1 MGEIP
6 VEDLDLPDLS
16 EAVIAA
22 YGLAG
27 VGLVESW
34 LCFNPLTMGDQ
45 QEVPVGL
52 DGHTVRFQW
61 ARNLDLVTVGGE
73 PYVFAVN
80 ANRAVSAGGVLY
92 YSELRLVDRVEPGT
106 LVMVEGDYGFTDGEG
121 EANVP
126 APLVA
131 LIAAATRFLQTQASG
146 QAWET
151 SKSIEDVS
159 VSQQVPDLSVLTA
172 TWRPIIA
179 RYSLCDYSA
188 TPAGSLSASPSTVDR
203 SPWWVSP
210 VMSGQIGR

>member
-6 VEDLDLPDLS
+6 VESLDLPDL
-16 EAVIAA
+16 ADATVAA

-34 LCFNPLTMGDQ
+34 LCFNPLTVGDQ

-52 DGHTVRFQW
+52 NGHTVRFQW
-61 ARNLDLVTVGGE
+61 ARNVDLVTVEGE
-73 PYVFAVN
+73 PCSFAVN
-80 ANRAVSAGGVLY
+80 PNRAVTAGGVLY
-92 YSELRLVDRVEPGT
+92 YSELRLVDRVTPGT
-106 LVMVEGDYGFTDGEG
+106 LVTVEGDYGFTDGEG
-121 EANVP
+121 EANMP

-131 LIAAATRFLQTQASG
+131 LLTAATRHLQTQASG
-146 QAWET
+146 QAWVT

-159 VSQQVPDLSVLTA
+159 VSQTVPDLSALVA

-179 RYSLCDYSA
+179 RYSLCDYAA

-210 VMSGQIGR
+210 TMSGQIGR

>member
-6 VEDLDLPDLS
+6 IESLGLPDLS
-16 EAVIAA
+16 DATVAA

-34 LCFNPLTMGDQ
+34 LCFNPLTYGDEQ
-45 QEVPVGL
+45 TSAVGL

-61 ARNLDLVTVGGE
+61 ARNVDMVAVDDE
-73 PYVFAVN
+73 PCLFAVN
-80 ANRAVSAGGVLY
+80 PNRAVTAGGVLY
-92 YSELRLVDRVEPGT
+92 YCEARLTDRVKPGT
-106 LVMVEGDYGFTDGEG
+106 LVTVEGDYGFTDREG
-121 EANVP
+121 EANMP

-131 LIAAATRFLQTQASG
+131 LIAAATRYLQQQASG

-159 VSQQVPDLSVLTA
+159 VSQTMPDLSALTS

-179 RYSLCDYSA
+179 RYSLCDYAA
-188 TPAGSLSASPSTVDR
+188 TPAGSISASPSTVDR

>member
-1 MGEIP
+1 MTEIP
-6 VEDLDLPDLS
+6 IESLDLPDLS
-16 EAVIAA
+16 DATVAA

-34 LCFNPLTMGDQ
+34 LCFNPLTVGDSQ
-45 QEVPVGL
+45 AVPVGL

-61 ARNLDLVTVGGE
+61 ARNVDLITVGGE
-73 PYVFAVN
+73 PYLFAVN
-80 ANRAVSAGGVLY
+80 PSRAVSSGDCLY
-92 YSELRLVDRVEPGT
+92 YSEARLVDRVESGT
-106 LVMVEGDYGFTDGEG
+106 LVTIEGDYGFTDGEG
-121 EANVP
+121 AANVP

-131 LIAAATRFLQTQASG
+131 LIAAATRYLQAQASG

-159 VSQQVPDLSVLTA
+159 VSQTVPTVEALVA

-179 RYSLCDYSA
+179 RYSLCDYAA
-188 TPAGSLSASPSTVDR
+188 TPAGSISASPSTVDR

>member
-1 MGEIP
+1 MGEI
-6 VEDLDLPDLS
+6 DLQALGLPDLT
-16 EAVIAA
+16 EATVAA

-34 LCFNPLTMGDQ
+34 LCFNPLTVGDTQ
-45 QEVPVGL
+45 QVAVGL

-61 ARNLDLVTVGGE
+61 ARNLDLVTVDGE
-73 PYVFAVN
+73 PALFTVN
-80 ANRAVSAGGVLY
+80 PQRSVSAGSVLY
-92 YSELRLVDRVEPGT
+92 YCEARLVDRVESGT
-106 LVMVEGDYGFTDGEG
+106 MVTVEGDYGFTDLEG

-131 LIAAATRFLQTQASG
+131 LLAAAVRFLQQQASG

-159 VSQQVPDLSVLTA
+159 VSQQVPDLSALTA
-172 TWRPIIA
+172 TWGPIIR
-179 RYSLCDYSA
+179 RYSLCDYAA
-188 TPAGSLSASPSTVDR
+188 TPAGSISASPSTVDQ

>member
-1 MGEIP
+1 MSEIP
-6 VEDLDLPDLS
+6 VEDLGLPDL
-16 EAVIAA
+16 ADATVAA

-34 LCFNPLTMGDQ
+34 LCFNPLTYGDTQ
-45 QEVPVGL
+45 TSAVGL

-61 ARNLDLVTVGGE
+61 ARNLDLVTVDGE
-73 PYVFAVN
+73 PCLFTVN
-80 ANRAVSAGGVLY
+80 ANRAVSAGSVLY
-92 YSELRLVDRVEPGT
+92 YCEARLVDRVDPGT
-106 LVMVEGDYGFTDGEG
+106 VVTVEGDYGFTDLEG
-121 EANVP
+121 EPNMP

-131 LIAAATRFLQTQASG
+131 LIAAAVRFLQQQASG

-159 VSQQVPDLSVLTA
+159 VSQTVPTVDALVA

-179 RYSLCDYSA
+179 RYSLCDYAA
-188 TPAGSLSASPSTVDR
+188 TPAGSISASPSTVDR

-210 VMSGQIGR
+210 TLSGQIGR

>member
-6 VEDLDLPDLS
+6 LTDLGLPDLS
-16 EAVIAA
+16 DATVAA

-27 VGLVESW
+27 VGLAESW
-34 LCFNPLTMGDQ
+34 LCFNPLTVGDQ

-61 ARNLDLVTVGGE
+61 ARNVDLVTVDGE
-73 PYVFAVN
+73 PYVFTIN
-80 ANRAVSAGGVLY
+80 ANRAVSAGDCLY
-92 YSELRLVDRVEPGT
+92 YCEARLTDRVEPGT
-106 LVMVEGDYGFTDGEG
+106 MVTVEGDYGFTDLEDTP
-121 EANVP
+121 NVP

-131 LIAAATRFLQTQASG
+131 LLAAATRFLQAQASG

-159 VSQQVPDLSVLTA
+159 VSQQVPTVEGLLA
-172 TWRPIIA
+172 TWRPVIA
-179 RYSLCDYSA
+179 RYSLCDYAA
-188 TPAGSLSASPSTVDR
+188 TPAGSISVSPSTVDR

-210 VMSGQIGR
+210 TLSGQIGR

>member
-6 VEDLDLPDLS
+6 IDVLGLPDLS
-16 EAVIAA
+16 EATVAA

-27 VGLVESW
+27 VGLAESW
-34 LCFNPLTMGDQ
+34 LCFNPLTVGDQ

-52 DGHTVRFQW
+52 DGHTIRFQW
-61 ARNLDLVTVGGE
+61 ARNVDLVTVDGE
-73 PYVFAVN
+73 SILFTVHSQ
-80 ANRAVSAGGVLY
+80 RAVSSGDCLY
-92 YSELRLVDRVEPGT
+92 YCEARLVDRVEPGT
-106 LVMVEGDYGFTDGEG
+106 LVTVEGDYGFTDLEG
-121 EANVP
+121 DPNVP

-131 LIAAATRFLQTQASG
+131 LIAAATRYLAQQASG

-159 VSQQVPDLSVLTA
+159 VSQTVPTMDALVA
-172 TWRPIIA
+172 TWRPIIS
-179 RYSLCDYSA
+179 RYSLCDA
-188 TPAGSLSASPSTVDR
+188 MTGAAGSISVSPSTVDR